1 MQNGAHV
8 YRMSPERVRATTTAM
23 LILGALLVAMLVLIF
38 GLIVVVAARPR
49 GTDNGPAL
57 IALALLAVG
66 ALALL
71 VAVVFARREER
82 RVMITTTAEGIEYEA
97 RGLHIRTTWANCA
110 RIGTVPIGLGFGDG
124 IILRE
129 PALIR
134 ARLAGLVR
142 AQHLDRVTPLSSVMW
157 WWRDTEL
164 ADDLARW
171 APQLGVARPDRG
183 V

>member
-1 MQNGAHV
+1 MTPEGGAHI
-8 YRMSPERVRATTTAM
+8 YRISAERVRATTTAM

-38 GLIVVVAARPR
+38 ALIVVVAARPH
-49 GTDNGPAL
+49 GTDNGPL
-57 IALALLAVG
+57 LVALALLGVG
-66 ALALL
+66 AVALL
-71 VAVVFARREER
+71 FAAVLARREER
-82 RVMITTTAEGIEYEA
+82 RVMITTTPEGIEYEA
-97 RGLHIRTTWANCA
+97 RGLYIRTTWANCA

-129 PALIR
+129 PAMMR

-142 AQHLDRVTPLSSVMW
+142 AQRLDRVIPLSNVMW

-171 APQLGVARPDRG
+171 APQLGVHPG
-183 V
+183 QF